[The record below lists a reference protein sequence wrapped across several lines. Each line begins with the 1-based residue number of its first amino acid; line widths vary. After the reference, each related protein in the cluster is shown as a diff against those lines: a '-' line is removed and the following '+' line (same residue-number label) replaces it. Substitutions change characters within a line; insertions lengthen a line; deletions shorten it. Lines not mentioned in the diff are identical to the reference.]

1 MIRFGNIALRLIAAC
16 LFAVS
21 GAKATGFLSLE
32 SSPSGAEVWYT
43 GPDDP
48 DRKYLG
54 DTPLENR
61 ELPVGKY
68 EFWLILSS
76 HDTLSV
82 PDIYIAE
89 SQTTQI
95 TREIPTHYGYLEVN
109 TDPDSAEIWLDGVR
123 IGPSPYV
130 NNLVLPGKY
139 QLKAVPRE
147 SHLKTSTRSIAIG
160 KGDSLRLGLQAA
172 YRDKSFL
179 QENLS
184 LPPWRF
190 QAEAGIEFRS
200 LTGNYLNEGKR
211 DPLSTANADLPS
223 QWDFPVNVRL
233 GLPHDIETHLL
244 LPFKSS
250 RNPQVSVDDSANF
263 KSNLRLGVKYT
274 YRPLNIGMDMTYA
287 FGFKHSFPA
296 YDHDFLALTLLAEAS
311 QGKIYGQAQA
321 GIEFHFA
328 SKQNNKFDPGDVGV
342 AHAQVGYL
350 LDPFTPYLGLTAQ
363 YHLDDTQAGTS
374 AKNAG
379 YLLIPEPGFVIDV
392 GDDFSFQFGVPFTL
406 LGKNAPSYW
415 GLHLSISAALAIL

>member
-1 MIRFGNIALRLIAAC
+1 MIRFGNTALRLIAIC
-16 LFAVS
+16 LSAAS
-21 GAKATGFLSLE
+21 LAKATGFLSLE

-61 ELPVGKY
+61 ELPVGRY
-68 EFWLILSS
+68 NFWLILSS
-76 HDTLSV
+76 HDTLTI
-82 PDIYIAE
+82 PDIFIAE

-139 QLKAVPRE
+139 QLRAVPRE
-147 SHLKTSTRSIAIG
+147 SHLKTSTRAISIS
-160 KGDSLRLGLQAA
+160 KGDSVRMGLQAA

-179 QENLS
+179 QEGLS

-200 LTGNYLNEGKR
+200 WTGDYKNEAKR
-211 DPLSTANADLPS
+211 VAKSTDTADLPT
-223 QWDFPVNVRL
+223 QWDFPINVRL
-233 GLPHDIETHLL
+233 GLPHDIEAHLL

-250 RNPQVSVDDSANF
+250 RNPQTKVDDAANF
-263 KSNLRLGVKYT
+263 KSNMRLGIKYT
-274 YRPLNIGMDMTYA
+274 YRPLNLGMDMTYG
-287 FGFKHSFPA
+287 FGFKRSAPA
-296 YDHDFLALTLLAEAS
+296 LDHDYLALTLLAAGS
-311 QGKIYGQAQA
+311 KGKIYGQAQA
-321 GIEFHFA
+321 GVEFHFA
-328 SKQNNKFDPGDVGV
+328 SKYNNKFDPGDVGL

-350 LDPFTPYLGLTAQ
+350 LDPFTPYLGVAAQ
-363 YHLDDTQAGTS
+363 YIMDGSLAGVS
-374 AKNAG
+374 DKRAG
-379 YLLIPEPGFVIDV
+379 YLLAPEPGFIIDFA
-392 GDDFSFQFGVPFTL
+392 DDVSLQFGVPFTL
-406 LGKNAPSYW
+406 FGKNAQSYW
-415 GLHLSISAALAIL
+415 GLHLSLTAALAIF